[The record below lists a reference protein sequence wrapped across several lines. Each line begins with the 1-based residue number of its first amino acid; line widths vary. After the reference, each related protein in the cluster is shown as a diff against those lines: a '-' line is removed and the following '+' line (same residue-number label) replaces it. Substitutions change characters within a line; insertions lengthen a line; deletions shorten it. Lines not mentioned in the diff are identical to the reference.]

1 MKNLLIEGVRDK
13 ALERFM
19 PLLQKRGINVSISQ
33 LKNILLTKFVN
44 EANIHNLSLH
54 SNFYLLGV
62 AIYYFN
68 GNLTTNK
75 MINILY
81 PRVKDKFIPE
91 ICNRLDTLIEI
102 LRNSYIDSVGT
113 QWELTED
120 FGNIPLDKLL
130 RKYNSKIN
138 KALGIDVKPK
148 KGVEQPSVSDDY
160 TAGKYTYEIL
170 YSYEDA
176 TKYKDATSPGAWCIT
191 YGEQHYKGYI
201 SRLNIHYVVFARQ
214 GYEKVK
220 RQVGKG
226 YTKEKPHDEYG
237 NSLICVLQS
246 NSSPQPIYITSRWNH
261 GSTLDGTSGTEADH
275 AYTTNEFLNIIG
287 CDYSVLERAYEQWKT
302 NKPKQNSF
310 DRSKAYEN
318 KLNAL
323 RHIKYIQML
332 LNGGASVKEVYDRYN
347 SMEGFGLS
355 FSCFDE
361 DSKNDSKIN
370 GTYFL
375 RLKCGEEE
383 WTTVMD
389 RKKIFFE
396 DLFINKRVW
405 YNIKDHNN
413 FYTLYSYSD
422 PIYIF
427 DKRRHQFLNIDGVTK
442 FKDISSSLEYL
453 NKDSKY
459 GIVVVNGSQCALI
472 KLDTLKPVRT
482 PRGAVWFEYI
492 GKTLYNMPNSM
503 TDYNRHI
510 RIEYNADSAKLIHLV
525 YDSSAGEHYFYNTV
539 TDSFSNVNSNLPENT
554 EIRGLEDAL
563 NDEYVMLYNR
573 DFGYFYKNIF
583 DNSIFNING
592 HQYFSNLNGYN
603 GVIKYKL
610 KGEDLYYV
618 YDLETKQNITLNGQP
633 ICGKLSDKPTLFIN
647 TNGGDYNIL
656 VIELDEGGR
665 YQTVFPNNYFS
676 TSYYTYKG
684 TMTNDNPYITKACL
698 YSIPKRKLLHDENN
712 NYIFY
717 HYHSDYFDK
726 DGNKYRPQL
735 SENRMNRIQS
745 IIREELFRVL

>member
-33 LKNILLTKFVN
+33 LKNALLTKFVN
-44 EANIHNLSLH
+44 EANIHSLSLH

-91 ICNRLDTLIEI
+91 ICNRLDKLIEM

-120 FGNIPLDKLL
+120 FGNLPLDKLL
-130 RKYNSKIN
+130 KKYNSKIN

-148 KGVEQPSVSDDY
+148 KVSEQPSVSDDY
-160 TAGKYTYEIL
+160 TAGQYTYEIL

-176 TKYKDATSPGAWCIT
+176 TKYKEATSPGAWCIT
-191 YGEQHYKGYI
+191 YGQQHYKGYI

-226 YTKEKPHDEYG
+226 YTKQKPHDEYG

-246 NSSPQPIYITSRWNH
+246 NSSPQPIFITSRWNH
-261 GSTLDGTSGTEADH
+261 GSTLDGTNGTEADH
-275 AYTTNEFLNIIG
+275 AYTTDEFLNVIG

-427 DKRRHQFLNIDGVTK
+427 DKRRHQFFNIEGVNK
-442 FKDISSSLEYL
+442 FKAVSNGFENDLYNET
-453 NKDSKY
+453 Y
-459 GIVVVNGSQCALI
+459 GIVVANGTQAALV

-482 PRGAVWFEYI
+482 PQGHVWFEYI
-492 GKTLYNMPNSM
+492 GKSFSMNSDM
-503 TDYNRHI
+503 LTYSRHIHIDYNI
-510 RIEYNADSAKLIHLV
+510 SKYKLIHLV
-525 YDSSAGEHYFYNTV
+525 YDSSANEDYYFNTV
-539 TDSFSNVNSNLPENT
+539 TNSFSDIISNLPQVVSALDVEGDLNYDY
-554 EIRGLEDAL
+554 IKCRSHL
-563 NDEYVMLYNR
+563 NDK
-573 DFGYFYKNIF
+573 FFYKNIF
-583 DNSIFNING
+583 DGSLFDVGDGNPYFDWLTGENNIIVYQHSSNSD
-592 HQYFSNLNGYN
+592 
-603 GVIKYKL
+603 V
-610 KGEDLYYV
+610 YV
-618 YDLETKQNITLNGQP
+618 YDNNIKQHITINGEPIKLKNFTNPESFNIREP
-633 ICGKLSDKPTLFIN
+633 YIYKLQYNVERYNKFFPHN
-647 TNGGDYNIL
+647 TYPYTN
-656 VIELDEGGR
+656 
-665 YQTVFPNNYFS
+665 
-676 TSYYTYKG
+676 YTYNN
-684 TMTNDNPYITKACL
+684 NDTNPYISQNYL
-698 YSIPKRKLLHDENN
+698 YNSQTHKLLHDENGNYLFYMKYN
-712 NYIFY
+712 NFL
-717 HYHSDYFDK
+717 DK
-726 DGNKYRPQL
+726 YGYKYEPKL
-735 SENRMNRIQS
+735 LENRMNRIQS